1 MQDLNL
7 KQQKFVEEYC
17 LDQNATQAAIRA
29 GYSAKTAQVQGS
41 RLLSNV
47 MVLRSVKDRYQ
58 EHRNRSNV
66 SIDML
71 TYQLEQM
78 RLLALKTANPSA
90 GVAAVMAIAKLHG
103 FLITKIEQNVTIGLA
118 DKLMAARRRAKF
130 H

>member
-1 MQDLNL
+1 MSNLNH
-7 KQQKFVEEYC
+7 KQLQFVEEYC

-47 MVLRSVKDRYQ
+47 MVLRAVKDRYQ

-66 SIDML
+66 SIDSL
-71 TYQLEQM
+71 TDQLGKM

-103 FLITKIEQNVTIGLA
+103 FLITKVEQSVTIGLA
-118 DKLMAARRRAKF
+118 DKLMAARRRVR
-130 H
+130 